1 MASALGV
8 PLVQQPVYPYTEVPP
23 LDEIM
28 SHITGT
34 FIRWDSDPRITTH
47 ELTELNYLFFQIAC
61 HSLWSI
67 SHLHIIPIERCVFLY
82 ALVTYALMSFPTIFI
97 STLVKVHRS
106 SSKSYGLFFLFF
118 IHKILLHLGLEE
130 FPASEH
136 VHIITPIGVTFLR
149 QRAAQMKAS
158 SKCPKVK
165 SFTGASRPPTF
176 GDPTAEEYV
185 DLIAAVDPSPFSS
198 SNVFYGVC

>member
-1 MASALGV
+1 MATALGV
-8 PLVQQPVYPYTEVPP
+8 PLVWQPVYPFTKVPP

-28 SHITGT
+28 SHITGSS
-34 FIRWDSDPRITTH
+34 IRWGSDPRITSH

-61 HSLWSI
+61 HSIWCI
-67 SHLHIIPIERCVFLY
+67 SHLHTIPIERCAFLY
-82 ALVTYALMSFPTIFI
+82 AFVTNALMSFPTIFI
-97 STLVKVHRS
+97 SALVKVHRS
-106 SSKSYGLFFLFF
+106 SSKSYGHFFLVF
-118 IHKILLHLGLEE
+118 IHKILLHLGLGD
-130 FPASEH
+130 FPASEP

-185 DLIAAVDPSPFSS
+185 DLIAAVDPPPFSS